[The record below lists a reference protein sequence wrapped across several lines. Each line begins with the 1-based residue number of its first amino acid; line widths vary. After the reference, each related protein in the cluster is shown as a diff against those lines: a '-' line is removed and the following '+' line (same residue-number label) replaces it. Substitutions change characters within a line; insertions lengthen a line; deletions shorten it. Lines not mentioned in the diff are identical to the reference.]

1 MLKTVSKETER
12 EEKKFRRNWFC
23 ETMSKRITDFDRFNM
38 PTNHLMHIQNEIRG
52 RERIFRFFFGVCVM
66 FVWFFDAG
74 FIDTV
79 FQSQSSVTAAIEKS
93 PTLRRIYLIN
103 ACDVWK
109 TNKQAN
115 KKSTDSICQRCVF
128 G

>member
-1 MLKTVSKETER
+1 MRL
-12 EEKKFRRNWFC
+12 EE
-23 ETMSKRITDFDRFNM
+23 
-38 PTNHLMHIQNEIRG
+38 G
-52 RERIFRFFFGVCVM
+52 REFFDFFLVCVLCL
-66 FVWFFDAG
+66 FGFFDAG